1 MKRPKMK
8 PRHVFIQIGQTAH
21 NIREAAAASLI
32 GFIKR
37 NPKHIGNPELL
48 AELERR
54 LNNDIIT
61 S

>member
-1 MKRPKMK
+1 MK